1 MRRKMALV
9 LLGLGALLG
18 FASGFRDVRHGAH
31 GHGHFGA
38 PCYDGRSWLFGF

>member
-18 FASGFRDVRHGAH
+18 FASGFHDLRHGVH
-31 GHGHFGA
+31 GWRGA
-38 PCYDGRSWLFGF
+38 PCYGHERSWLFGF